1 MPGGGRFRLTVWK
14 PPAYIFPMSDAKNTH
29 NMDTELR
36 RLETRIDELVATVHR
51 LKEENRALRQRQ
63 EVIAADRTALLNRND
78 QVRTRVEAIIGRL
91 RAMEHG
97 A

>member
-1 MPGGGRFRLTVWK
+1 
-14 PPAYIFPMSDAKNTH
+14 MSDARNSH

-91 RAMEHG
+91 RSMEHG

>member
-1 MPGGGRFRLTVWK
+1 LTVRK
-14 PPAYIFPMSDAKNTH
+14 PPAYIFPMSDARNTH

-36 RLETRIDELVATVHR
+36 RLETRLDELVATVHR

-63 EVIAADRTALLNRND
+63 EVIAADRTALLNRNE

-91 RAMEHG
+91 RAMEHS